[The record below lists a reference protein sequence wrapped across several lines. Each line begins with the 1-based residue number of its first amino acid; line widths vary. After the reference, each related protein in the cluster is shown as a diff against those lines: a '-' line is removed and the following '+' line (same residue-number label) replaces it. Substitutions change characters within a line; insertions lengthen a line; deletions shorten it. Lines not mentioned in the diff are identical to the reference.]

1 MKKYT
6 KIGIGNTWFV
16 RTEIEHDD
24 GSESEMKGFIKP
36 FKMKSAYIRVWLGMN
51 VMIIDSKEGMKF
63 SKKDRRKFK
72 LMIGFS
78 GL

>member
-6 KIGIGNTWFV
+6 EIGFGNAWFV

-24 GSESEMKGFIKP
+24 GSESEMKGFLKP
-36 FKMKSAYIRVWLGMN
+36 FKLKSVYIRVWIGMN
-51 VMIIDSKEGMKF
+51 VMILDSKEGLKF
-63 SKKDRRKFK
+63 TKKNRRKFK
-72 LMIGFS
+72 FMIGFY